1 MSRQSKDLLD
11 RAIEEEIQKHN
22 TFPGAELLITDSD
35 STLKHASYG
44 LAQEKPSRRAM
55 HKDTI
60 FDLASLTKVI
70 VTASSAMKLVEE
82 GSWHLRDRV
91 SRHLPRLEDREF
103 TVEHLLTHTAGL
115 PPWVDL
121 FSGSSNPG
129 EARDRLYTEDWPIST
144 SILPPGERVIYSD
157 IGFILLGQGIEA
169 VSNQSLADFAR
180 NHIFEPL
187 EMNSSCFCPTEKT
200 NQPFAATEEIE
211 SRGGVLTGTVHDEN
225 AHALGGV
232 AGHAGLFSTASDLGK
247 YARMLLRS
255 GRGAGKSKV
264 LSARAVEKMTSLQ
277 TKDKGSARGLGWK
290 LQGDSS
296 PSAGGLLSDES
307 FGHTGFTGGSLWLD
321 PRQDLGIVFL
331 TNRVHPSR
339 TRGTGRIQRIRAKV
353 HNCTSATFG
362 S

>member
-1 MSRQSKDLLD
+1 
-11 RAIEEEIQKHN
+11 
-22 TFPGAELLITDSD
+22 
-35 STLKHASYG
+35 
-44 LAQEKPSRRAM
+44 
-55 HKDTI
+55 
-60 FDLASLTKVI
+60 
-70 VTASSAMKLVEE
+70 
-82 GSWHLRDRV
+82 
-91 SRHLPRLEDREF
+91 
-103 TVEHLLTHTAGL
+103 
-115 PPWVDL
+115 
-121 FSGSSNPG
+121 
-129 EARDRLYTEDWPIST
+129 
-144 SILPPGERVIYSD
+144 
-157 IGFILLGQGIEA
+157 
-169 VSNQSLADFAR
+169 
-180 NHIFEPL
+180 
-187 EMNSSCFCPTEKT
+187 
-200 NQPFAATEEIE
+200 
-211 SRGGVLTGTVHDEN
+211 
-225 AHALGGV
+225 
-232 AGHAGLFSTASDLGK
+232 
-247 YARMLLRS
+247 